1 MVRRSSRRPKSPTAW
16 HYRFPT
22 TQAERRELEARCGT
36 KCFGNVE
43 DGRLLDPVCQ
53 YRARR
58 GGAKHVTC
66 DVDVQGCHAALARE
80 RLNRGRGDDAT
91 ARHRLRN
98 IRAKCEAT
106 LRAHEKEKAAAT
118 SDGHR

>member
-1 MVRRSSRRPKSPTAW
+1 MARRSSGRRPKSPTAW
-16 HYRFPT
+16 HYRYPA
-22 TQAERRELEARCGT
+22 TQAERRELEAQCGA

-58 GGAKHVTC
+58 QGPKHVTC

-80 RLNRGRGDDAT
+80 RLNRWRGDEAT

-106 LRAHEKEKAAAT
+106 LKAHEKAVVA
-118 SDGHR
+118 SDRHR